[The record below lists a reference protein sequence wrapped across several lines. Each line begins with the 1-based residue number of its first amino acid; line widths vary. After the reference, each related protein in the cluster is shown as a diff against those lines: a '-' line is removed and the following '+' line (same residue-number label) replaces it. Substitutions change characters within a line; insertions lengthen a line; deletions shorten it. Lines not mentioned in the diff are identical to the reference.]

1 MSKNAVIIV
10 AGGKGKRF
18 QSNIPKQFLEISG
31 KPVLMHTIEK
41 FWAFDNDIKIILVLP
56 ENQINYWQK
65 LCEQHK
71 FSLPHTIVKG
81 GRERFFS
88 VKNGLQIVENE
99 QVIAVHDGVRPLVSV
114 QTIAK
119 GFETASKY
127 GSAVPVVPV
136 TSSVRMIENGENFH
150 IDRANLRIVQTPQVF
165 KSDILKKSYS
175 QNYTDFFTDDASV
188 IEKAGYKIHL
198 FDGNLENIKITT
210 KFDLLFAEVLRKAK
224 HV

>member
-210 KFDLLFAEVLRKAK
+210 KFDLLFAEVLLKAK
-224 HV
+224 

>member
-18 QSNIPKQFLEISG
+18 QSNIPKQFLEISR

-41 FWAFDNDIKIILVLP
+41 FWTFDNDIKIILVLP
-56 ENQINYWQK
+56 ENQINYWQR

-88 VKNGLQIVENE
+88 VKSGLQAIENE
-99 QVIAVHDGVRPLVSV
+99 QIIAVHDGVRPLVSV

-127 GSAVPVVPV
+127 GTAVPVVPV
-136 TSSVRMIENGENFH
+136 TSSVRMIEDSKNFH

-188 IEKAGYKIHL
+188 VEKAGYKIHL

-224 HV
+224 